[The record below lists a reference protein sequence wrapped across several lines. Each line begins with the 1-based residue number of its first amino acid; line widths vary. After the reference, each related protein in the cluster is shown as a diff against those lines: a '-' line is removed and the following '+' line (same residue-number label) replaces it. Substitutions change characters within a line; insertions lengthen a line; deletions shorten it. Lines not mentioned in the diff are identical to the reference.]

1 MTQRRPVPNPDAMSE
16 SRTLQRYLQEIGKIP
31 LLTPE
36 EEVELARR
44 VREGDQEA
52 LQQLTR
58 ANLRFVVSVAKQY
71 RGLGL
76 SFVDLINEGNYGL
89 IKAAQRFDETRGFRF
104 ISYAVWWIRQSI
116 LQALEH
122 SRTVRIP
129 HNHIGIISKVRK
141 ASEALRQHLG
151 RSPTIEELSEELDI
165 EPEKILDAVQYKPRA
180 MSLDEPFGDEE
191 DGSLLD
197 VLPYEDETAPDREL
211 MDESLRIDIERALS
225 ELDPR
230 EAEITRL
237 YFGIGQESPHTL
249 DQIAE
254 RFNLSRERVRHIKD
268 KALRELR
275 WGRHL

>member
-1 MTQRRPVPNPDAMSE
+1 MSD
-16 SRTLQRYLQEIGKIP
+16 SRTLQRYLDEIGDIP

-36 EEVELARR
+36 EEVKLARR
-44 VREGDQEA
+44 AREGDQEA

-58 ANLRFVVSVAKQY
+58 ANLRFVVSVAKKY

-76 SFVDLINEGNYGL
+76 SFTDLINEGNYGL

-122 SRTVRIP
+122 SRTVRLP
-129 HNHIGIISKVRK
+129 HNQIGILSKVRK
-141 ASEALRQHLG
+141 ASERLRQEFG
-151 RSPTIEELSEELDI
+151 RSPTIEELATEIDI

-180 MSLDEPFGDEE
+180 ASLDEPFGEEE

-197 VLPYEDETAPDREL
+197 VLAHEQETAPDQDL
-211 MDESLRIDIERALS
+211 MEESMRIEIESALD

-230 EAEITRL
+230 EAQITRL
-237 YFGIGQESPHTL
+237 YFGIGQEGAHTL

-254 RFNLSRERVRHIKD
+254 RFDLSRERVRHIKD
-268 KALRELR
+268 RALRELR
-275 WGRHL
+275 WGRYL

>member
-1 MTQRRPVPNPDAMSE
+1 MSD
-16 SRTLQRYLQEIGKIP
+16 SRTLQRYLEEIGKIP

-36 EEVELARR
+36 EEAELARR
-44 VREGDQEA
+44 VREGDQDA

-58 ANLRFVVSVAKQY
+58 SNLRFVVSVAKKY

-76 SFVDLINEGNYGL
+76 SFSDLINEGNYGL

-116 LQALEH
+116 LQALEN

-129 HNHIGIISKVRK
+129 HNHIGIMSKVRK
-141 ASEALRQHLG
+141 ASETLRQQFG
-151 RSPTIEELSEELDI
+151 RSPTIEELAQEI
-165 EPEKILDAVQYKPRA
+165 EVDPEKILDAVQYKPRA
-180 MSLDEPFGDEE
+180 MSLDEPFGDED

-197 VLPYEDETAPDREL
+197 VLPYDDEMAPDQDLIE
-211 MDESLRIDIERALS
+211 ESLRIDIEHALD
-225 ELDPR
+225 ELEPR

-249 DQIAE
+249 DQIAD
-254 RFNLSRERVRHIKD
+254 RFDLSRERVRHIKD

>member
-1 MTQRRPVPNPDAMSE
+1 MSD
-16 SRTLQRYLQEIGKIP
+16 SRTLQRYLDEIGDIP

-44 VREGDQEA
+44 AREGDQEA

-58 ANLRFVVSVAKQY
+58 ANLRFVVSVAKKY

-76 SFVDLINEGNYGL
+76 SFTDLINEGNYGL

-122 SRTVRIP
+122 SRTVRLP
-129 HNHIGIISKVRK
+129 HNQIGILSKVRK
-141 ASEALRQHLG
+141 ASERLRQEFG
-151 RSPTIEELSEELDI
+151 RSPTIEELATEIDI

-180 MSLDEPFGDEE
+180 ASLDEPFGEEE

-197 VLPYEDETAPDREL
+197 VLAHEQETAPDQDL
-211 MDESLRIDIERALS
+211 MEESMRIEIESALD

-230 EAEITRL
+230 EAQITRL
-237 YFGIGQESPHTL
+237 YFGIGQEGAHTL

-254 RFNLSRERVRHIKD
+254 RFDLSRERVRHIKD
-268 KALRELR
+268 RALRELR
-275 WGRHL
+275 WGRYL

>member
-1 MTQRRPVPNPDAMSE
+1 MSD
-16 SRTLQRYLQEIGKIP
+16 SRTLQRYLDEIGDIP

-44 VREGDQEA
+44 AREGDQDA
-52 LQQLTR
+52 LQELTR
-58 ANLRFVVSVAKQY
+58 ANLRFVVSVAKKY

-76 SFVDLINEGNYGL
+76 SFTDLINEGNYGL

-122 SRTVRIP
+122 SRTVRLP
-129 HNHIGIISKVRK
+129 HNHIGLMSKVRK
-141 ASEALRQHLG
+141 ASERLRQQLG
-151 RSPTIEELSEELDI
+151 RSPTIEELAAEI
-165 EPEKILDAVQYKPRA
+165 EVEPDKILDAVQYKPRA
-180 MSLDEPFGDEE
+180 TSLDEPFGEE
-191 DGSLLD
+191 DDGSLLD
-197 VLPYEDETAPDREL
+197 VLPHSDEAAPDQEL
-211 MDESLRIDIERALS
+211 IEESIRIDIERALE

-237 YFGIGQESPHTL
+237 YFGIGHEGAQTL

-254 RFNLSRERVRHIKD
+254 QFDLSRERVRHIKD

>member
-1 MTQRRPVPNPDAMSE
+1 MSD
-16 SRTLQRYLQEIGKIP
+16 SRTLQRYLDEIGEIP
-31 LLTPE
+31 LLEPE
-36 EEVELARR
+36 KEADLARR
-44 VREGDQEA
+44 AREGDQDA

-58 ANLRFVVSVAKQY
+58 ANLRFVVSVAKKY

-76 SFVDLINEGNYGL
+76 SFTDLINEGNYGL

-129 HNHIGIISKVRK
+129 HNHIGVMSKVRK
-141 ASEALRQHLG
+141 ASERLRQDLG
-151 RSPTIEELSEELDI
+151 RSPTIEELAEDLEI
-165 EPEKILDAVQYKPRA
+165 EPEKILDAVQYKSRA
-180 MSLDEPFGDEE
+180 TSLDEPFGDED

-197 VLPYEDETAPDREL
+197 VIAHSEEDAPDQDL
-211 MDESLRIDIERALS
+211 LDESTRIDIGRALD
-225 ELDPR
+225 ELDSR

-237 YFGIGQESPHTL
+237 YFGIGHEGAHTL

-254 RFNLSRERVRHIKD
+254 RFDLSRERVRHIKD

-275 WGRHL
+275 WGRYL

>member
-1 MTQRRPVPNPDAMSE
+1 MAMSE
-16 SRTLQRYLQEIGKIP
+16 DRMLQRYLQEIGKIP
-31 LLTPE
+31 LLSPD

-58 ANLRFVVSVAKQY
+58 ANLRFVVSVAKKY

-76 SFVDLINEGNYGL
+76 SFADLINEGNYGL

-116 LQALEH
+116 LQALEN

-129 HNHIGIISKVRK
+129 HNQIGIISKVRK
-141 ASEALRQHLG
+141 ASGTLRQQLG

-165 EPEKILDAVQYKPRA
+165 EPDKILDAVQHKSRA
-180 MSLDEPFGDEE
+180 MSLDEPFGDED

-197 VLPYEDETAPDREL
+197 VIPHEEETSPDQDLIE
-211 MDESLRIDIERALS
+211 ESLRIDIERALN

-237 YFGIGQESPHTL
+237 YFGIGQETPHTL
-249 DQIAE
+249 DQIAD
-254 RFNLSRERVRHIKD
+254 RLDLSRERVRHIKD

-275 WGRHL
+275 WGHHL